1 MSIFEYKL
9 EINLNEYDLKK
20 STPFKASDIKVG
32 ILTEI
37 GQYHFEVSAL
47 YEGKIT
53 KFIISNDETIRPV
66 NYDADKFCSD
76 GVYFNQELCDL
87 RAQIV
92 EEKFRVV
99 NWDDGKGIK
108 IQGLGQTVLFFVGL
122 DFSNDSD
129 SVQGNVY
136 FYPGY
141 YDAYF
146 ENFEDNNGTKET
158 HYVDHNYIN
167 GQMTKY
173 MGDDLEYMNEY
184 CSFLN
189 PGHFI

>member
-1 MSIFEYKL
+1 M
-9 EINLNEYDLKK
+9 
-20 STPFKASDIKVG
+20 
-32 ILTEI
+32 
-37 GQYHFEVSAL
+37 
-47 YEGKIT
+47 
-53 KFIISNDETIRPV
+53 
-66 NYDADKFCSD
+66 
-76 GVYFNQELCDL
+76 
-87 RAQIV
+87 
-92 EEKFRVV
+92 
-99 NWDDGKGIK
+99 
-108 IQGLGQTVLFFVGL
+108 